1 MEVEISIIP
10 KLKECNSIT
19 LCPGDTL
26 LVHVDHE
33 QWNLDAVQEFHK
45 LFSQA
50 FPNNN
55 VMVTFKGIDIGV
67 IKER

>member
-1 MEVEISIIP
+1 M
-10 KLKECNSIT
+10 LTMNN
-19 LCPGDTL
+19 GDM
-26 LVHVDHE
+26 
-33 QWNLDAVQEFHK
+33 NAAQEFYE

-67 IKER
+67 IKEQ